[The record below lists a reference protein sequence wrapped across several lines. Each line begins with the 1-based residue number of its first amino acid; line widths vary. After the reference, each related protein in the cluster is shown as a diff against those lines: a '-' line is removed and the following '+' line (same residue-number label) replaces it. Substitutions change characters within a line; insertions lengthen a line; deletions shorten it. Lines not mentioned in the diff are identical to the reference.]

1 MEYNLKKDY
10 NKLKIYIV
18 NSKVASNITKQTI
31 IVNNPAKERRLNH
44 KNAKRWQKKKNRWH
58 KYFFKNQGDKPKPD
72 YINDY
77 IDLNGLH
84 TSIRSQ
90 LYHFALKT
98 RPIIYSCEKHTL
110 I

>member
-44 KNAKRWQKKKNRWH
+44 KNAKRWQKKKTDGTNIFL
-58 KYFFKNQGDKPKPD
+58 KIKV
-72 YINDY
+72 IN
-77 IDLNGLH
+77 LNL
-84 TSIRSQ
+84 TISMI
-90 LYHFALKT
+90 
-98 RPIIYSCEKHTL
+98 TL